1 MAKDNP
7 ALWRRRGDTIIAAN
21 DVAREHVRA
30 LVEGVDY
37 LATWPFR
44 TKRSLQQLRLWF
56 SLMNLM
62 VEHDLFPTVSAA
74 HIATKIATGHFDIVV
89 APDTKKQVL
98 AARSIAFDNLPQEE
112 FNSFFNA
119 ALKVITER
127 WLRGV
132 DMEELRDLAF
142 SYIDGPDKSF
152 LGRRVK

>member
-7 ALWRRRGDTIIAAN
+7 ALWRRRGDAIIAAN
-21 DVAREHVRA
+21 DVAREQVRA
-30 LVEGVDY
+30 LVEGCDY

-44 TKRSLQQLRLWF
+44 TKRSLKQLRLWF

-62 VEHDLFPTVSAA
+62 VEHDLFPTVQAA

-98 AARSIAFDNLPQEE
+98 VARSIAFDNMPQEE
-112 FNSFFNA
+112 FNSFFGA

-127 WLRGV
+127 WMKGV
-132 DMEELRDLAF
+132 DIGELRAEA
-142 SYIDGPDKSF
+142 YRRIDG
-152 LGRRVK
+152 GRQ